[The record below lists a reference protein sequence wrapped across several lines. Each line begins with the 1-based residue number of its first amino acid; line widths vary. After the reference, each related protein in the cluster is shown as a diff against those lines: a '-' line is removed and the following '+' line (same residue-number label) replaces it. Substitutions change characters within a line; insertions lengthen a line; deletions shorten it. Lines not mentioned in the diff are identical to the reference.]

1 MLSAIEASKS
11 EILQVAASF
20 DSKAPAKASGLLGWP
35 CWLSHAMQQRSSA
48 AA

>member
-35 CWLSHAMQQRSSA
+35 CWLLAQPCHA
-48 AA
+48 AAYM